1 MAKTGYTFAGWSLTA
16 GGAALGASYSPVAT
30 TIFHALW
37 SESKHSILFDG
48 NKPTGGSTPPVVGP
62 VDFGSKISVP
72 GNAGELTKDGYTFGG
87 WNSSPDGSGVDYP
100 VGSTITVDG
109 DVTLYAK
116 WILIATHTVL
126 FDGNG
131 STSGITAVEV
141 SDRPAA
147 LAPNGFSRTGYTFSG
162 WSTAPDG
169 AGTSYKDGATYS
181 FASDLV
187 LYAMWAKNLSTPAN
201 SGPIVPEGS
210 DDVKATVDGEDDPV
224 KLKLLDG
231 GAGVELSTKTWQIGI
246 QSDKKSVY
254 GIKLPTK
261 IKVYLIRGVNATT
274 SGDGFMAGTIANVYL
289 YSTRTFLGKA
299 LVRADGTFAA
309 TFPVKATTSLGH
321 HVLQV
326 EGTSWDGKFRTAAVG
341 LTVINKPL
349 GNRLP
354 VSMIFYA
361 LNVSDLSAA
370 NKAKLDAVIK
380 TQIANNFRKIW
391 IYGYTDIQTGVDN
404 QVLSA
409 LRAKKVVAYLR
420 ARLPH
425 VVIEYKYF
433 APANP
438 RNPAHTQA
446 AYAQNRRSEIFGQ
459 R

>member
-1 MAKTGYTFAGWSLTA
+1 M
-16 GGAALGASYSPVAT
+16 
-30 TIFHALW
+30 
-37 SESKHSILFDG
+37 
-48 NKPTGGSTPPVVGP
+48 
-62 VDFGSKISVP
+62 
-72 GNAGELTKDGYTFGG
+72 
-87 WNSSPDGSGVDYP
+87 
-100 VGSTITVDG
+100 
-109 DVTLYAK
+109 
-116 WILIATHTVL
+116 
-126 FDGNG
+126 
-131 STSGITAVEV
+131 
-141 SDRPAA
+141 
-147 LAPNGFSRTGYTFSG
+147 
-162 WSTAPDG
+162 
-169 AGTSYKDGATYS
+169 
-181 FASDLV
+181 
-187 LYAMWAKNLSTPAN
+187 
-201 SGPIVPEGS
+201 
-210 DDVKATVDGEDDPV
+210 
-224 KLKLLDG
+224 
-231 GAGVELSTKTWQIGI
+231 
-246 QSDKKSVY
+246 
-254 GIKLPTK
+254 
-261 IKVYLIRGVNATT
+261 
-274 SGDGFMAGTIANVYL
+274 
-289 YSTRTFLGKA
+289 
-299 LVRADGTFAA
+299 
-309 TFPVKATTSLGH
+309 KATTSLGH